1 MWELVTDATG
11 SLISLINQIDST
23 ECSSWS
29 KWKSDAD
36 NHQIVIRTP
45 QYYYKVYET
54 DYQSGMFTCEV
65 REKLA
70 QIYRSWG
77 IHWEVKTIRNGN
89 ALYQVEQRQALP
101 VASSNKILYK
111 DLLID
116 WSKTL
121 VELEQLLDLPKV
133 KAQLKPKIKELAQI
147 KLVRDC
153 VNKYEDY
160 AIAPNGRVALLDDAD
175 WFLALVDKDNNWL
188 SVPWTFMQVF
198 RNTSEQL
205 FAPIDFFDCDLLANS
220 GKLVNQWLIFN
231 SAINKDHTQ
240 FVAQLRSIHDKM
252 LEDNIKCLTG
262 DADYLLNGQPIMAK
276 QIRFD
281 NEHIRQIMVDE

>member
-1 MWELVTDATG
+1 MWELVTGTS

-45 QYYYKVYET
+45 DYYYKVYET

-77 IHWEVKTIRNGN
+77 IHWGVKTVRSGN

-101 VASSNKILYK
+101 VASADKILYK

-160 AIAPNGRVALLDDAD
+160 AIAPNGRVVLLDDAD